1 MALVYVLVVYLG
13 PLPVAWLLVGV
24 RTEKIARVG
33 QLHRPLKDAVFPEDF
48 RDDAKSVESPFVSI
62 LVAEY
67 GMVLLPLPGL
77 TSLTRIIDFF
87 LLEQEAVDAGPS
99 PSGSYWGYPPK
110 QRPHQ
115 KWFSSSVAFL
125 TTDRASKSS
134 EDLKEVTSFSWKT
147 DSLCPLG
154 PTALKALSE

>member
-13 PLPVAWLLVGV
+13 PIPVAWLLVGV
-24 RTEKIARVG
+24 RTEKIARVV

-87 LLEQEAVDAGPS
+87 LLEQEAGDAGPS
-99 PSGSYWGYPPK
+99 PS
-110 QRPHQ
+110 
-115 KWFSSSVAFL
+115 VAVP
-125 TTDRASKSS
+125 SKA
-134 EDLKEVTSFSWKT
+134 
-147 DSLCPLG
+147 PL
-154 PTALKALSE
+154 LE